1 MFIRNR
7 IFAELYRIALFN
19 DTNPQNH
26 ICYMT
31 NIDNENNRWCKLVPS
46 EFDLPIIK
54 TCVSIN
60 ESLPLLTD
68 VTDISEW
75 IDQLISSTNC
85 SYFLF
90 SSIKESQ
97 KRILTLVQSIFLVIL
112 FLPFLFHLSLIL
124 IHYCFVFF

>member
-1 MFIRNR
+1 
-7 IFAELYRIALFN
+7 
-19 DTNPQNH
+19 
-26 ICYMT
+26 MT
-31 NIDNENNRWCKLVPS
+31 NIDNENNHWCKLVTS

-60 ESLPLLTD
+60 ESLSPLTD
-68 VTDISEW
+68 VTELSEW
-75 IDQLISSTNC
+75 IDQLIATTNC

-112 FLPFLFHLSLIL
+112 FLPFLFHLSLI
-124 IHYCFVFF
+124 IIQYCFAFF